1 VIEISPEIL
10 TVAFLLS
17 IFLGVLTGYHVA
29 LILIG
34 VGTTF
39 GYFTVGPNVG
49 YLLYS
54 RVSSMIMNYNMIAIP
69 LFTFMGV
76 MLSRSDISDRL
87 YHALHLLLGRLR
99 GGLALSTVIL
109 GTILAAGLGVVQAS
123 VSMLTT
129 VSLGPMVRRGYSKEL
144 ACGAICAGG
153 TLGILIPPSIML
165 VVLGM
170 TAAVSVGR
178 LFFGAF
184 IPGFILS
191 GLYLCYIIVRS
202 WLQPQIAP
210 AAPIEERQVS
220 FTKKMALLFV
230 SIIPPIAI
238 MVSVLGTIFFGV
250 ATVYEAA
257 GVGAAASVLITV
269 AYRKF
274 SLNLLKHA
282 MRETLRVT
290 GFVMLITACAN
301 ATVGVFVYFGGKEVI
316 EDMVL
321 ALPLGPWGAFVAIML
336 VTFILGMFM
345 DWISIILIVVSILIP
360 IAPTLGFN
368 PVWFA
373 LMICVNL
380 QMSFMTP
387 PLALAIFVCQG
398 SADPELGVTNAD
410 IIRGV
415 VPFIF
420 LVMIGLGLFAAFP
433 QLMLWLPNKMIC
445 GFR

>member
-1 VIEISPEIL
+1 MIEISPEIL
-10 TVAFLLS
+10 AVVFLLA
-17 IFLGVLTGYHVA
+17 IFVGVLSGYHVA
-29 LILIG
+29 LVLIG
-34 VGTTF
+34 VGTVI

-49 YLLYS
+49 YLLYA
-54 RVSSMIMNYNMIAIP
+54 RASSMILNYNMVAIP

-76 MLSRSDISDRL
+76 MLSRSDIADRL
-87 YHALHLLLGRLR
+87 YGALHLLMGRLR

-109 GTILAAGLGVVQAS
+109 GTIVAAGLGVVQAS

-170 TAAVSVGR
+170 TAAVSIGR

-191 GLYLCYIIVRS
+191 GLYLTYIAVRS

-210 AAPIEERQVS
+210 EAPLEERQIS
-220 FTKKMALLFV
+220 FAKKMTLLFA
-230 SIIPPIAI
+230 SIIPPVAI

-257 GVGAAASVLITV
+257 GVGATASILMTV

-274 SLNLLKHA
+274 SWNLLKYA

-316 EDMVL
+316 MNMVL
-321 ALPLGPWGAFVAIML
+321 ALPLGPWGAFAAIML

-345 DWISIILIVVSILIP
+345 DWISIILIIVSILIP
-360 IAPTLGFN
+360 IAPALGFD
-368 PVWFA
+368 PIWFA

-387 PLALAIFVCQG
+387 PLAQSIFVCQG
-398 SADPELGVTNAD
+398 SADPELGVTNID

-415 VPFIF
+415 IPFIF
-420 LVMIGLGLFAAFP
+420 LVMVGLGLFVIFP
-433 QLMLWLPNKMIC
+433 QLMLWLPSKMI
-445 GFR
+445 G

>member
-1 VIEISPEIL
+1 MQISPEIL
-10 TVAFLLS
+10 TIAFLLS
-17 IFLGVLTGYHVA
+17 IFLGVLSGYHVA
-29 LILIG
+29 LVLIG
-34 VGTTF
+34 VGMLF
-39 GYFTVGPNVG
+39 GYVTMGPSVV
-49 YLLYS
+49 YLLYP

-76 MLSRSDISDRL
+76 MLSRSDIADRL
-87 YHALHLLLGRLR
+87 YHALHLLLGRLK

-109 GTILAAGLGVVQAS
+109 GTIVAAGLGVVQAS
-123 VSMLTT
+123 VSMLTE
-129 VSLGPMVRRGYSKEL
+129 VSLSPMVKRGYSKEL

-170 TAAVSVGR
+170 TAMVSIGK

-184 IPGFILS
+184 IPGFVLS
-191 GLYLCYIIVRS
+191 GLYLGYIIVRC

-210 AAPIEERQVS
+210 DAPLEERQVS
-220 FTKKMALLFV
+220 FGQKMTMLAV
-230 SIIPPIAI
+230 SIIPPLAI
-238 MVSVLGTIFFGV
+238 MLSVLGTIFFGV

-257 GVGAAASVLITV
+257 GVGAAASVIITI

-274 SLNLLKHA
+274 SLNLLKQA

-301 ATVGVFVYFGGKEVI
+301 ATVGVFLRFGGKEVI
-316 EDMVL
+316 ESMVL
-321 ALPLGPWGAFVAIML
+321 ALPLGPWGAFAAIML
-336 VTFILGMFM
+336 VIFILGMFM
-345 DWISIILIVVSILIP
+345 DWISIILIIVSILIP

-368 PVWFA
+368 PTWFA

-387 PLALAIFVCQG
+387 PLAQAIFVCQG

-415 VPFIF
+415 TPFIF
-420 LVMIGLGLFAAFP
+420 LVMVGLGLFVAFP
-433 QLMLWLPNKMIC
+433 ELMLWLPNIMIKK
-445 GFR
+445 

>member
-1 VIEISPEIL
+1 MIEINPEVL
-10 TVAFLLS
+10 TIAFLLA
-17 IFLGVLTGYHVA
+17 IFFGVLTGYHVA

-34 VGTTF
+34 VGALF

-49 YLLYS
+49 YLLYA
-54 RVSSMIMNYNMIAIP
+54 RVNSMILNYNMVAIP

-76 MLSRSDISDRL
+76 MLSRSDIADRL

-109 GTILAAGLGVVQAS
+109 GTIVAAGLGVVQAS

-129 VSLGPMVRRGYSKEL
+129 VSLGPMVKRGYSKEL

-170 TAAVSVGR
+170 TAAVSIGR

-191 GLYLCYIIVRS
+191 GLYLVYIVVRS
-202 WLQPQIAP
+202 WLQPEIAP
-210 AAPIEERQVS
+210 EAPIEERQVS
-220 FTKKMALLFV
+220 FARKMTLLFV
-230 SIIPPIAI
+230 SIIPPLAI
-238 MVSVLGTIFFGV
+238 MLSVLGTIFCGV

-274 SLNLLKHA
+274 SWNLLKHA
-282 MRETLRVT
+282 MLDTLRVT

-316 EDMVL
+316 ENIVL
-321 ALPLGPWGAFVAIML
+321 ALPLGPWGAFAAIML

-360 IAPTLGFN
+360 IAPALGFN

-387 PLALAIFVCQG
+387 PLAQAIFVCQG
-398 SADPELGVTNAD
+398 SADPELGVTNVD

-415 VPFIF
+415 IPFIL
-420 LVMIGLGLFAAFP
+420 LVMIGLGLFVAFP
-433 QLMLWLPNKMIC
+433 ELILWLPDRMI
-445 GFR
+445 G